1 MSKPMRITPKRAAA
15 AMLER
20 NLSVAIDSMF
30 EDPDSLVYY
39 GVSEEDRALI
49 AEQMHKI
56 ASPFLDRLHRLGALE
71 VDLEESLMARVVRS
85 TATMTQPCMLTG
97 IRSKEV
103 RDEGTGSL

>member
-20 NLSVAIDSMF
+20 SLSVAIDSMF

-56 ASPFLDRLHRLGALE
+56 ASPFLDRLHWLGALE
-71 VDLEESLMARVVRS
+71 VDLEESLMAPGGPFDRYDDPAMYADWHPFKGGV
-85 TATMTQPCMLTG
+85 
-97 IRSKEV
+97 
-103 RDEGTGSL
+103 